1 MVIAPAITIVPLGDD
16 QALHA
21 ATEACVGLAPD
32 IVVATTGIGFRG
44 WLEAAEGWG
53 MGDTLRAALS
63 RARLIARGA
72 KPCGAIRAADLSEDW
87 SAPSE
92 SCEEI
97 LERLL
102 AQGIAG
108 RRIAVQLHGGPQ
120 AEFVAGLRAAGAAV
134 VEVPVYRW
142 TLPPDVAPVRRLVGQ
157 LAASQVDAVTFTS
170 APAVQALLEIA
181 GDDAADVL
189 DRFRTGTMAACVG
202 PVTAASLVERDIPVV
217 TPHRS
222 RLGALVK
229 VVTDELPR
237 RAARLT
243 VAGTLLEIRGH
254 AVLIDGRLQTLAPS
268 RDGDTR
274 RARGPAGR
282 GRAQGPPRRL
292 PAAGQR
298 RARRRRRDRP
308 AAHRARLRR
317 PHRDGHQTR
326 LPPPRRRGGDMSLP
340 VLLAVAH
347 GTRSAAGQAQ
357 IRDLVDRV
365 ACRRPDVDVRLAFAD
380 VQHPRVGEAIQGPDT
395 VVVPLLLSSGYH
407 VRVDIAEA
415 VAERRRGRHR
425 PARPGSRAGREP
437 AAAPR

>member
-1 MVIAPAITIVPLGDD
+1 MADLTGPVTPAGAPAPDAPAGPLAGFTVAVTAERRRDELSALFQRRGAKVVVAPAITIVPLGDD

-72 KPCGAIRAADLSEDW
+72 KPCGAIRAAGLTEDW

-97 LERLL
+97 LERLR

-120 AEFVAGLRAAGAAV
+120 VEFAAGLRAAGAAV

-142 TLPPDVAPVRRLVGQ
+142 TLPSDVAPVRRLVGQ
-157 LAASQVDAVTFTS
+157 LAAGQVDAVTFTS

-181 GDDAADVL
+181 GDAAVDVL
-189 DRFRTGTMAACVG
+189 ERFRTGTMAACVG
-202 PVTAASLVERDIPVV
+202 PVTAASLVERDVPVV

-237 RAARLT
+237 RAAKLT
-243 VAGTLLEIRGH
+243 VAGTVLEIRGH
-254 AVLIDGRLQTLAPS
+254 AVLIDGRLQTLAPAAMAILAS
-268 RDGDTR
+268 LAARPGAVVSKDRLVTSLPRGTDGHAVDV
-274 RARGPAGR
+274 AI
-282 GRAQGPPRRL
+282 
-292 PAAGQR
+292 
-298 RARRRRRDRP
+298 
-308 AAHRARLRR
+308 ARLRTALGSA
-317 PHRDGHQTR
+317 GHIETVIKRGYR
-326 LPPPRRRGGDMSLP
+326 L
-340 VLLAVAH
+340 
-347 GTRSAAGQAQ
+347 
-357 IRDLVDRV
+357 
-365 ACRRPDVDVRLAFAD
+365 
-380 VQHPRVGEAIQGPDT
+380 
-395 VVVPLLLSSGYH
+395 
-407 VRVDIAEA
+407 RVDE
-415 VAERRRGRHR
+415 
-425 PARPGSRAGREP
+425 SAG
-437 AAAPR
+437 